1 MSSALSSANPTYAL
15 LRLQDI
21 IKKEYRILRY
31 MFFALALYSAM
42 GFAQQTAQNLFSH
55 YQSALYQIR
64 IIELGSGN
72 KSSIGSGFQINDSG
86 VLVTNYHV
94 VSEFVYFPEKYRIE
108 YLAADGSVG
117 DLSLV
122 NIDVVNDLALVQ
134 VKSGSS
140 SAGFFSLSAS
150 LPEQGSSIYS
160 LGNPHD
166 LGMIV
171 VPGTFNGIKKN
182 SFYQRIHFTGS
193 INPGMSGGPV
203 VNPEGQVVGVNVA
216 TAGNQIGFLVPLTK
230 IHTLIDADDFTPLAP
245 DDYKKVIAS
254 QLMVNQQRLF
264 ERLERG
270 VWKSNELGGAKI
282 PTLEGALLSCWGDSN
297 SADQEA
303 LYLSVENRCS
313 LDEEIFLHGG
323 LRTGGIEIEFEWL
336 ESGEFG
342 AHRFYDFFSGSISG
356 AGAGNQ
362 ASKNDVSNYQCK
374 QDIVANTHDVKTKS
388 ILCLRAY
395 KEFAHLY
402 DVLYIGATLNHE
414 SQGLIS
420 HFTLAGVSQ
429 ESATRFT
436 KQFVGAIAWQ

>member
-1 MSSALSSANPTYAL
+1 M
-15 LRLQDI
+15 
-21 IKKEYRILRY
+21 RY
-31 MFFALALYSAM
+31 LFFALALFSVT

-72 KSSIGSGFQINDSG
+72 KSSIGSGFQINEAG

-94 VSEFVYFPEKYRIE
+94 VSEYVYFPEKYRIE
-108 YLAADGSVG
+108 YLAANGTVG
-117 DLSLV
+117 ELSLV

-134 VKSGSS
+134 VQSDSKSTD
-140 SAGFFSLSAS
+140 FFSLSAH

-203 VNPEGQVVGVNVA
+203 VNPEGEVVGVNVA

-230 IHTLIDADDFTPLAP
+230 IRALVSTNEFTPISTNE
-245 DDYKKVIAS
+245 YKRVIAA
-254 QLMVNQQRLF
+254 QLMDNQQRLF
-264 ERLERG
+264 ERLEHEE
-270 VWKSNELGGAKI
+270 WKLNELGGAKI
-282 PTLEGALLSCWGDSN
+282 PTLTGPLLSCWGDSN

-313 LDEEIFLHGG
+313 LDEEIFVHGG

-336 ESGEFG
+336 ESDEFG

-356 AGAGNQ
+356 ASAGNH
-362 ASKNDVSNYQCK
+362 AGKNDVSNYQCK

-395 KEFAHLY
+395 KEFPHLY

-429 ESATRFT
+429 GSAMRFT

>member
-1 MSSALSSANPTYAL
+1 MRYL
-15 LRLQDI
+15 L
-21 IKKEYRILRY
+21 
-31 MFFALALYSAM
+31 FALTLYSAL
-42 GFAQQTAQNLFSH
+42 GFGQQTAQNLFSH
-55 YQSALYQIR
+55 YQTALYQIR

-94 VSEFVYFPEKYRIE
+94 VSEYVYFPEKYRIE

-117 DLSLV
+117 NLSLV

-134 VKSGSS
+134 VQGEKASS
-140 SAGFFSLSAS
+140 DFFPLSDS

-203 VNPEGQVVGVNVA
+203 VNPEGKVVGVNVA

-230 IHTLIDADDFTPLAP
+230 VYTLIENEGLASL
-245 DDYKKVIAS
+245 DTKDYKHVIAE
-254 QLMVNQQRLF
+254 QLMKNQQRLF
-264 ERLERG
+264 DRLEHG
-270 VWKSNELGGAKI
+270 VWKSSDLGGAKI
-282 PTLEGALLSCWGDSN
+282 PTLEGAMLSCWGDSN

-303 LYLSVENRCS
+303 LYLSVENRCR

-336 ESGEFG
+336 ESAEFG
-342 AHRFYDFFSGSISG
+342 AHRFYDFFSGSTSG

-362 ASKNDVSNYQCK
+362 AGKNDVSNYQCK
-374 QDIVANTHDVKTKS
+374 QDIVTNTHQVKTKS
-388 ILCLRAY
+388 TFCLRAY
-395 KEFAHLY
+395 KEFPHLY
-402 DVLYIGATLNHE
+402 DVLYIGATLNHD

-429 ESATRFT
+429 DSAMRFT
-436 KQFVGAIAWQ
+436 KQFVGALAWQ

>member
-15 LRLQDI
+15 QRLQYI
-21 IKKEYRILRY
+21 IEKEYRILRY

-134 VKSGSS
+134 VKSGSN
-140 SAGFFSLSAS
+140 SADFFSLSSS

-171 VPGTFNGIKKN
+171 VPGTFNGVKKN

-203 VNPEGQVVGVNVA
+203 VNPEGLVVGVNVA

-230 IHTLIDADDFTPLAP
+230 IHALIGTKNFTPLAP
-245 DDYKKVIAS
+245 EDYKKVIAS

-264 ERLERG
+264 ERLEQG

-362 ASKNDVSNYQCK
+362 AGKNDVSNYQCK

-429 ESATRFT
+429 ESAMRFT

>member
-1 MSSALSSANPTYAL
+1 MRYLLFALS
-15 LRLQDI
+15 
-21 IKKEYRILRY
+21 
-31 MFFALALYSAM
+31 LYSAL
-42 GFAQQTAQNLFSH
+42 GFGQQTAQNLFSH
-55 YQSALYQIR
+55 YQTALYQIR

-94 VSEFVYFPEKYRIE
+94 VSEYVYFPEKYRIE

-117 DLSLV
+117 DLSVV

-134 VKSGSS
+134 VQTDKISTD
-140 SAGFFSLSAS
+140 FFALSES

-203 VNPEGQVVGVNVA
+203 VNPDGQVVGVNVA

-230 IHTLIDADDFTPLAP
+230 VYSLIENSDLTPLSP
-245 DDYKKVIAS
+245 KEYKQVIAT
-254 QLMVNQQRLF
+254 QLMENQRQLF
-264 ERLERG
+264 SRLELG
-270 VWKSNELGGAKI
+270 VWKSSNLGGAII
-282 PTLEGALLSCWGDSN
+282 PTPDGELLACWGDSN

-303 LYLSVENRCS
+303 LYLSVEKRCR
-313 LDEEIFLHGG
+313 LDEDIFLHGG
-323 LRTGGIEIEFEWL
+323 LRTGGVEIEFEWL
-336 ESGEFG
+336 ESERLGT
-342 AHRFYDFFSGSISG
+342 HRFYEFFTDSIAG

-362 ASKNDVSNYQCK
+362 ASKNDVNNYQCK
-374 QDIVANTHDVKTKS
+374 QDIVTNHHQVKTKS
-388 ILCLRAY
+388 TFCLRAY
-395 KEFAHLY
+395 KEFPHLY
-402 DVLYIGATLNHE
+402 DVLYIGATLNHD

-429 ESATRFT
+429 DSAMRFT
-436 KQFVGAIAWQ
+436 KQFMGAIAWQ